1 MSTTRSRDP
10 YPLTWEIPLL
20 ILLLVATGA
29 ALGVHVARGVAN
41 LVTGHG
47 WAWPTGTDQVV
58 LSLPAVVTG
67 NATAGLTT
75 GATGA
80 SPALLWVSLVLVQ
93 LTLWVVMVIG
103 GTYAYTR
110 WRPGRTRGMA
120 TRAQAEQLLGL
131 SRLRRNRAVIRPD
144 LYGKEATR

>member
-20 ILLLVATGA
+20 ILLLVVTSA
-29 ALGVHVARGVAN
+29 ALGVHVARGGAN

-58 LSLPAVVTG
+58 LSLPAVITG
-67 NATAGLTT
+67 DATAGLAT

-80 SPALLWVSLVLVQ
+80 SAVALWVSLVLVQ
-93 LTLWVVMVIG
+93 LALCGGMVIG

-110 WRPGRTRGMA
+110 WGPGRTRGMA

-131 SRLRRNRAVIRPD
+131 SRLRRNRAIIRPD